1 MNAQYERQT
10 ALVVRVLPDIA
21 AEKCFAI
28 KGGTAIN
35 LFEINLPR
43 LSGEEN
49 AWGIPH
55 FGDLPAIRWKRRNL
69 ESLRKSNPKK
79 FMAQREA
86 LERLF
91 EKGMVK

>member
-1 MNAQYERQT
+1 M
-10 ALVVRVLPDIA
+10 
-21 AEKCFAI
+21 
-28 KGGTAIN
+28 KG
-35 LFEINLPR
+35 LFDDGDKQRLLDFVS

-69 ESLRKSNPKK
+69 ESLRKSNPAK
-79 FMAQREA
+79 FTAQRES

-91 EKGMVK
+91 EEEMA